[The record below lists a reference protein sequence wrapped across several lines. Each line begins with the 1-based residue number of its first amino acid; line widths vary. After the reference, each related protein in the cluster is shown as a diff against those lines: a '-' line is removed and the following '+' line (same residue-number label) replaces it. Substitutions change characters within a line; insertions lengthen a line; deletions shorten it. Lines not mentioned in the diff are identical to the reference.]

1 VGLTCAPYLGVEHR
15 RLVGSRGAEGEG
27 AFGAAI
33 WHKRPVFPTSA
44 IRRELGPTL
53 ALALPITV
61 GQVSQMLIGF
71 TDTAF
76 VARLGAV
83 PLAAAAFTQGLC
95 GVFYVVGVGLL
106 SGPGVFASRDHGA
119 GNEAGCA
126 SWLRHGRALSLVVAL
141 SAFGILALASTQFDR
156 LGQPPEVM
164 GIVRPFFL
172 LISASLVPALTF
184 QVQRQFAESVG
195 RAWGPMIIIVVDVGL
210 NAFCNW
216 VLVFGHLGFPA
227 LGLFGSGC
235 ATLLARGFAVIAIG
249 TWLGFSRHFANL
261 RLVSWSGWERAR
273 FAGLLRLGVPAGVML
288 LFETGAFGATALMM
302 GWLGA
307 VPLAAHQLALSFA
320 ALTFMVPLGLSL
332 AVSLRISRVHGEGR
346 TAAARAIGLGA
357 LLAGLV
363 AMLTFAALYLFAGG
377 LITSTFT
384 PVQDVSTLAA
394 QLLLVAAIFQVF
406 DGAQVIGVGALR
418 GLTDVRVPAALTFA
432 AYWLLALPLGYWLAF
447 HTRLGPRGLWVG
459 LAAGLAAAA
468 ISLVW
473 RFLHKTRDH
482 GVA

>member
-1 VGLTCAPYLGVEHR
+1 MFSA
-15 RLVGSRGAEGEG
+15 
-27 AFGAAI
+27 
-33 WHKRPVFPTSA
+33 SA

-76 VARLGAV
+76 IARLGAV
-83 PLAAAAFTQGLC
+83 PLAAAAFTQGVF

-106 SGPGVFASRDHGA
+106 AGPGVFASRDHGA

-126 SWLRHGRALSLVVAL
+126 SWRRHGRALALVVSL
-141 SAFGILALASTQFDR
+141 SAFAILALASTQFDH

-164 GIVRPFFL
+164 AIVRPFFL
-172 LISASLVPALTF
+172 LVSASLVPALLF
-184 QVQRQFAESVG
+184 QVERQFAESVG
-195 RAWGPMIIIVVDVGL
+195 RAWGPMIIIVLDVGL

-216 VLVFGHLGFPA
+216 VLVFGRLGFPA
-227 LGLFGSGC
+227 LGLLGSGC
-235 ATLLARGFAVIAIG
+235 ATLLARLFALLAVAL
-249 TWLGFSRHFANL
+249 WLRFSPDFARL
-261 RLVSWSGWERAR
+261 REAPWSGWERAR

-288 LFETGAFGATALMM
+288 LFETGAFGASALMM
-302 GWLGA
+302 GWLGV
-307 VPLAAHQLALSFA
+307 VPLAAHQLALSCA

-332 AVSLRISRVHGEGR
+332 AVSLRISRAHGEGR

-357 LLAGLV
+357 LLAGLLV
-363 AMLTFAALYLFAGG
+363 MLSLAALYLFAGG
-377 LITSTFT
+377 LIARAFTS
-384 PVQDVSTLAA
+384 VREVSTLAA
-394 QLLLVAAIFQVF
+394 ELLLVAAIFQVF

-418 GLTDVRVPAALTFA
+418 GLTDVRVPALLTFA

-447 HTRLGPRGLWVG
+447 HTALGPRGLWVG
-459 LAAGLAAAA
+459 LAAGLATAA

-473 RFLHKTRDH
+473 RFLHKTRDPRL
-482 GVA
+482 V

>member
-1 VGLTCAPYLGVEHR
+1 MFSAP
-15 RLVGSRGAEGEG
+15 
-27 AFGAAI
+27 
-33 WHKRPVFPTSA
+33 T

-76 VARLGAV
+76 IARLGAI
-83 PLAAAAFTQGLC
+83 PLAAAAFTQGVF
-95 GVFYVVGVGLL
+95 GVFYVVCVGLL
-106 SGPGVFASRDHGA
+106 TGPGVFASRDHGA
-119 GNEAGCA
+119 GNETGCA

-164 GIVRPFFL
+164 AIVRPFFL
-172 LISASLVPALTF
+172 LISASLIPALAF
-184 QVQRQFAESVG
+184 QVERQFAESVG
-195 RAWGPMIIIVVDVGL
+195 RAWGPMLIIVVDVGL

-216 VLVFGHLGFPA
+216 VLVFGHLGVPA
-227 LGLFGSGC
+227 LGLIGSGC
-235 ATLLARGFAVIAIG
+235 ATLLARLVALLAIVI
-249 TWLGFSRHFANL
+249 WLRFSCDFSAL
-261 RLVSWSGWERAR
+261 RQASWRGWERAR
-273 FAGLLRLGVPAGVML
+273 FASLLRLGVPAGVML
-288 LFETGAFGATALMM
+288 LFETGAFGASALMM

-307 VPLAAHQLALSFA
+307 VPLAAHQLALSCA

-332 AVSLRISRVHGEGR
+332 AVSMRISRAHGEGR

-357 LLAGLV
+357 LFAGFLVMLSFAAIYLLAGGV
-363 AMLTFAALYLFAGG
+363 
-377 LITSTFT
+377 ITSTLSSA
-384 PVQDVSTLAA
+384 PEVSALAA
-394 QLLLVAAIFQVF
+394 QLLLIAAIFQVF

-447 HTRLGPRGLWVG
+447 RTRLGPLGLWVG

-468 ISLVW
+468 LSLVW
-473 RFLHKTRDH
+473 RFLRKTSA
-482 GVA
+482 GPLP